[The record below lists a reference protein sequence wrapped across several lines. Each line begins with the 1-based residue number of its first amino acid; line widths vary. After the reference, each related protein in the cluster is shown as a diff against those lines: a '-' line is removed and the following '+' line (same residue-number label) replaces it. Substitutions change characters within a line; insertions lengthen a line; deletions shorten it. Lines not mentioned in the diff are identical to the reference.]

1 MLYDNQK
8 IKKLREAKGF
18 SINELGRRA
27 GISGPSMHAI
37 ETGKTK
43 KIVHSTLMGIANA
56 LGVSMQ
62 EILKPGGKQGAKDDV
77 LIEAM
82 AAYAKLSPSNQ
93 QAMLAAIRALLE
105 RQ

>member
-1 MLYDNQK
+1 MLYDNAK
-8 IKKLREAKGF
+8 IKKLREAKKL

-43 KIVHSTLMGIANA
+43 KIVHSTLVGIANA

-62 EILKPGGKQGAKDDV
+62 EILKAGNKTGPKEEM

-82 AAYAKLSPSNQ
+82 AAYSKLSPTNQ
-93 QAMLAAIRALLE
+93 QAMLAAIRSLLDK
-105 RQ
+105 Q

>member
-1 MLYDNQK
+1 MLYDNVK
-8 IKKLREAKGF
+8 IRKLRQAKKL
-18 SINELGRRA
+18 SINELGRRS

-43 KIVHSTLMGIANA
+43 KVVHSTLVGIANA

-62 EILKPGGKQGAKDDV
+62 EILKAGKGGPKEEL

-82 AAYAKLSPSNQ
+82 AAYAKLNSPNQ
-93 QAMLAAIRALLE
+93 QAMLAAIRALLDK
-105 RQ
+105 Q

>member
-1 MLYDNQK
+1 MLYDNSK
-8 IKKLREAKGF
+8 IKKLREAKKL

-43 KIVHSTLMGIANA
+43 KIVHTTLVGIANA

-62 EILKPGGKQGAKDDV
+62 EILKAGKGSPKEEL

-82 AAYAKLSPSNQ
+82 AAYAKLNSPNQ
-93 QAMLAAIRALLE
+93 QAMLAAIRALLD